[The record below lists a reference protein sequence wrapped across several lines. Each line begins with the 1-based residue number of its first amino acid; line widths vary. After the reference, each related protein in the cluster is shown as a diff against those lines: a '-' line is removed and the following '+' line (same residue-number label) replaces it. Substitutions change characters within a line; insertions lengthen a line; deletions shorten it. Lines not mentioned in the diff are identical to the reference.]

1 MTNTIV
7 LIYFHPDILILII
20 HKILYIK
27 YYIIFFIPD
36 SKCNSIIHESLNYIV
51 NYIYR
56 RDQYFQDV
64 NIYLELNL
72 NVN

>member
-51 NYIYR
+51 NYRIYI
-56 RDQYFQDV
+56 V
-64 NIYLELNL
+64 EINIFKML
-72 NVN
+72 VFV